1 MFPAQDPPFPDATAG
16 VTRALAAYLSYRQH
30 CIQPRLAPL
39 QKEMRK
45 VITHGCTQRR
55 LHVSSQP
62 ENQESISLP
71 QVAGNL
77 QPTWLVVIIDFD
89 AGWFQVLHLNY
100 LFQLQSESLR
110 FIIELVE
117 MEGN

>member
-1 MFPAQDPPFPDATAG
+1 MDAHREG
-16 VTRALAAYLSYRQH
+16 CMSLPSQRTRNPSPY
-30 CIQPRLAPL
+30 
-39 QKEMRK
+39 
-45 VITHGCTQRR
+45 
-55 LHVSSQP
+55 
-62 ENQESISLP
+62 P

>member
-1 MFPAQDPPFPDATAG
+1 MSFP
-16 VTRALAAYLSYRQH
+16 RQR
-30 CIQPRLAPL
+30 IRNPAP
-39 QKEMRK
+39 
-45 VITHGCTQRR
+45 H
-55 LHVSSQP
+55 
-62 ENQESISLP
+62 P
-71 QVAGNL
+71 QTVGNL

-100 LFQLQSESLR
+100 LFQLQNESLR